1 MDSEMNARRAVPN
14 AVWAEGLKLRII
26 TAWRRRSGDSDFKQA
41 GQDHA
46 GGSALR
52 LVQTHPS
59 RSYPIQDKVLRV
71 LAEHDHPRRR
81 QEHPEAY
88 IMALDIAAGNR
99 GD

>member
-46 GGSALR
+46 GGTWTGIRGSATGQPAEAASHIKLAAP
-52 LVQTHPS
+52 LLNQKEAAVITAVAGM
-59 RSYPIQDKVLRV
+59 QDTGHFK
-71 LAEHDHPRRR
+71 
-81 QEHPEAY
+81 
-88 IMALDIAAGNR
+88 
-99 GD
+99 